1 MYAKAKDVVN
11 RESAFL
17 GWKCFSI
24 TQQRWWSVKF
34 KYRKH

>member
-24 TQQRWWSVKF
+24 TAEMVVC
-34 KYRKH
+34 